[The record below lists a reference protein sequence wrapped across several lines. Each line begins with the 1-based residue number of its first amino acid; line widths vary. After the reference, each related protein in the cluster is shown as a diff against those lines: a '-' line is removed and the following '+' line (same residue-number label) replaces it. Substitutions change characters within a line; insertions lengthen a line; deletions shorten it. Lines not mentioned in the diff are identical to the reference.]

1 MVQTRS
7 LSLRPRVGSTSNLN
21 PRTPRP
27 HARQREPRD
36 TVHATQIESSLHK
49 LYLQTVLH
57 FTAIRQKHQ
66 PDTEAEADDSDS
78 PDRAAGGGALLSA
91 LSFVR

>member
-7 LSLRPRVGSTSNLN
+7 LSLRLRVGSTLPVTSQS
-21 PRTPRP
+21 PDPPPAGKT
-27 HARQREPRD
+27 ARAPILYTTRD
-36 TVHATQIESSLHK
+36 TDRIIA
-49 LYLQTVLH
+49 LQTVLH

-78 PDRAAGGGALLSA
+78 SDRAAGGGALLSA

>member
-1 MVQTRS
+1 MQDSASPAILYTRHTD
-7 LSLRPRVGSTSNLN
+7 RII
-21 PRTPRP
+21 
-27 HARQREPRD
+27 A
-36 TVHATQIESSLHK
+36 
-49 LYLQTVLH
+49 LQTVLH

-78 PDRAAGGGALLSA
+78 SDGAAGGGALLSA